1 MVVYCGCL
9 CSQLYTHASVGKTLK
24 VAVAGANGYAGMTL
38 VHLLARHP
46 GVELSQL
53 TSRSFAG
60 KPYSSVFPLLDIEGR
75 FRAEPEADGIDVVFS
90 CLPHNVGAAKAEA
103 WLSGGARVIDMSA
116 DFRLKDAALYPV
128 WYKQEHPAPALLG
141 KAVFG
146 LPELHERELK
156 DADLIAVPGCY
167 STASILALAPA
178 AAAGVIGSDVVV
190 DAKSGVSG
198 AGRSVGIGTH
208 FSEVNESIGAYA
220 IAGHRHLP
228 ELTQELGALNSNGV
242 RVTFVPHLVP
252 MTRGILATCYFD
264 LKGSLEELQE
274 TYSEFYAG
282 QPFTKVL
289 GQSPTT
295 KLASHSNLCLVNVA
309 AQGEKAVVTAALDN
323 LVKGASGQGVECF
336 NIAFGFDRT
345 TALEIPVQWP

>member
-1 MVVYCGCL
+1 MM
-9 CSQLYTHASVGKTLK
+9 K

-53 TSRSFAG
+53 TSRSMAG
-60 KPYSSVFPLLDIEGR
+60 LPYASAFPLLGIDGTFGSEV
-75 FRAEPEADGIDVVFS
+75 EPQGIDVVFS
-90 CLPHNVGAAKAEA
+90 CLSHNVGASKAGG

-116 DFRLKDAALYPV
+116 DFRLKNAAQYPI
-128 WYKQEHPAPALLG
+128 WYQQEHPAPALLA
-141 KAVFG
+141 KAVLG
-146 LPELHERELK
+146 LPELHEKELK
-156 DADLIAVPGCY
+156 AAELIAVPGCY
-167 STASILALAPA
+167 STATILALAPA
-178 AAAGVIGSDVVV
+178 AAAGVVGSDIVV

-198 AGRSVGIGTH
+198 AGRSPGMGTH
-208 FSEVNESIGAYA
+208 FSEVNESIHAYA
-220 IAGHRHLP
+220 IAGHRHLA
-228 ELTQELGALNSNGV
+228 EVTQELESLGGKGL

-252 MTRGILATCYFD
+252 MTRGILVTCYFD
-264 LKGSLEELQE
+264 LKGSLSELRE

-295 KLASHSNLCLVNVA
+295 KLASHSNLCLVNVD
-309 AQGEKAVVTAALDN
+309 AQGNKAVVTAALDN

-336 NIAFGFDRT
+336 NIAFGFDRR
-345 TALEIPVQWP
+345 TALEMPSQWP